1 MIKEIP
7 VEEAIRMLK
16 DDPNVILLDVRTQ
29 QEYYKEHVRGSRWI
43 PMDQLPYRLHE
54 LNKNKV
60 IFACFCRTGHRSFKA
75 CEFLRDNGFEN
86 LYNVKGGI
94 EAWKQAMS
102 KNSSWQAGFE
112 IVENSMEDSPSHL
125 IDKVPA
131 GRP

>member
-1 MIKEIP
+1 MIKEIS

-16 DDPNVILLDVRTQ
+16 EDNVILLDVRTQ
-29 QEYYKEHVRGSRWI
+29 QEYYKEHVNWSRWI

-54 LNKNKV
+54 LNKKAA

-75 CEFLRDNGFEN
+75 CEFLKDNGFEN

-94 EAWKQAMS
+94 EAWKQA
-102 KNSSWQAGFE
+102 GFE
-112 IVENSMEDSPSHL
+112 IVKNSMEDSPSHL
-125 IDKVPA
+125 IDNVPA